1 MRLNYQRM
9 YAQPNFSSCLRGLP
23 LKFAAPTG
31 QQTTGTEAPSM
42 AYKRFGELLLANGH
56 INEEQLRAALKH
68 QKQAGGKIGEIL
80 LDMGFITRDTLYSTL
95 ETQLGVRFVDLNTV
109 QIPPDCVR
117 FLSRA
122 QATRHTVV
130 PIGSDGSTV
139 TLAMA
144 DPMNFVVIEEVKK
157 ASKCRVTTCLA
168 EPEAINRAIANL
180 YGNQSTERALQQL
193 KSEAIPTDLQSTIAT
208 VNILGADSEDA
219 APTIRL
225 VNSFLE
231 YAVNQNC
238 SDIHLEPRESE
249 MTVRMR
255 IDGVLRRVFS
265 VPRAIQNA
273 VIARI
278 KVMGNMNIAEHKIPL
293 DGRSNVRVGTQDVDL
308 RISTLPTVY
317 GEKVVIRLLRKSSSL
332 LNTSGIGL
340 VGENLRKFNTLL
352 ENSNGV
358 ILIVGPTGSGKSS
371 SMYTMIGKLN
381 TEEVNLVT
389 LEDPV
394 EYNFDG
400 VNQVQIN
407 EKTGMTFASGLRS
420 ILRQDP
426 DIIAVGEIRDG
437 ETADIAM
444 RAAITGH
451 LVLSTL
457 HTNDAPST
465 LDRLMDMGVEPY
477 LISTALKGIISQ
489 RLVRRI
495 CPNCREKYTPTREE
509 QSMLRLDYRPD
520 RVFYRGRGCPMC
532 YNTGYRGRTAVFEIL
547 VLNNAIK
554 HAVADN
560 VPHSELMRLI
570 HESDFEPLITDC
582 VRLVNEG
589 VTTVQEAYRTVNT
602 TDV

>member
-1 MRLNYQRM
+1 
-9 YAQPNFSSCLRGLP
+9 
-23 LKFAAPTG
+23 
-31 QQTTGTEAPSM
+31 M
-42 AYKRFGELLLANGH
+42 AYKRIGDMLV
-56 INEEQLRAALKH
+56 
-68 QKQAGGKIGEIL
+68 AGGYLTEEKLKAGLAESRRTGKKLGETL
-80 LDMGFITRDTLYSTL
+80 VEMGFIRQSDLINVL
-95 ETQLGVRFVDLNTV
+95 ENQLDVEYVDLQRMSLPKDLV
-109 QIPPDCVR
+109 SVIP
-117 FLSRA
+117 
-122 QATRHTVV
+122 
-130 PIGSDGSTV
+130 
-139 TLAMA
+139 
-144 DPMNFVVIEEVKK
+144 
-157 ASKCRVTTCLA
+157 
-168 EPEAINRAIANL
+168 RAIAKKHNVVPLASDANTVTIAIADPLNFVATDAVRTVTRRKVITRLADAQSITRALTDL
-180 YGNQSTERALQQL
+180 YGSETAEKALEELRGDESAPSDFQSVAD
-193 KSEAIPTDLQSTIAT
+193 A
-208 VNILGADSEDA
+208 NIIGADNENA

-231 YAVNQNC
+231 YAVNQNA
-238 SDIHLEPRESE
+238 SDIHLEPRERE
-249 MTVRMR
+249 MVVRMR
-255 IDGVLRRVFS
+255 IDGVLRKVFN
-265 VPRAIQNA
+265 VPRATQSA

-293 DGRSNVRVGTQDVDL
+293 DGRSNIRVNDKDVDL

-317 GEKVVIRLLRKSSSL
+317 GEKVVIRLLNKSSSL
-332 LNTSGIGL
+332 LNTKGIGL
-340 VGENLRKFNTLL
+340 TDKNLKKFNALL

-371 SMYTMIGKLN
+371 SMYTMIGQLN
-381 TEEVNLVT
+381 TDEVNLVT

-465 LDRLMDMGVEPY
+465 IDRLLDMGVEPF
-477 LISTALKGIISQ
+477 LISSALKGVISQ

-495 CPNCREKYTPTREE
+495 CPNCRESYSASEEE
-509 QSMLRLDYRPD
+509 QSMLKLPYVPGRK
-520 RVFYRGRGCPMC
+520 FYRGKGCPMC
-532 YNTGYRGRTAVFEIL
+532 FNTGYRGRTAVFEIL
-547 VLNNAIK
+547 TLTSPIKQAISDNA
-554 HAVADN
+554 
-560 VPHSELMRLI
+560 PHSELMRRI
-570 HESDFEPLITDC
+570 QDSDFETLLVDC
-582 VRLVNEG
+582 QRLVLDG
-589 VTTVQEAYRTVNT
+589 TTTLSEAFRTVNS

>member
-1 MRLNYQRM
+1 MV
-9 YAQPNFSSCLRGLP
+9 
-23 LKFAAPTG
+23 
-31 QQTTGTEAPSM
+31 
-42 AYKRFGELLLANGH
+42 YKRLGELLIANEY
-56 INEEQLRAALKH
+56 ITQEQLNKALEI
-68 QKQAGGKIGEIL
+68 QKKVPGKKLAEVL
-80 LDMGFITRDTLYSTL
+80 VEQGFITQRTVYKML
-95 ETQLGVRFVDLNTV
+95 ERQLGVEFIDLSGVVIPKEMSRILPRSLARKYNVVPVSANAETLSLAMVDPLNFVATDA
-109 QIPPDCVR
+109 VR
-117 FLSRA
+117 LACKRKVVPMLATAEAISRA
-122 QATRHTVV
+122 ITDLYGSESAEKALQDLKGNEDQATT
-130 PIGSDGSTV
+130 DFQ
-139 TLAMA
+139 
-144 DPMNFVVIEEVKK
+144 N
-157 ASKCRVTTCLA
+157 
-168 EPEAINRAIANL
+168 IA
-180 YGNQSTERALQQL
+180 A
-193 KSEAIPTDLQSTIAT
+193 A
-208 VNILGADSEDA
+208 NIIGADSENT

-238 SDIHLEPRESE
+238 SDIHLEPRESA
-249 MTVRMR
+249 MYVRMR
-255 IDGVLRRVFS
+255 IDGVLRQVFV
-265 VPRAIQNA
+265 VPKNTQSA

-293 DGRSNVRVGTQDVDL
+293 DGRSNVRIGEKDVDL

-317 GEKVVIRLLRKSSSL
+317 GEKVVIRLLNKSGAL
-332 LNTSGIGL
+332 LNTKGIGL
-340 VGENLRKFNTLL
+340 TGKNLTKFNALL

-381 TEEVNLVT
+381 TEQVNLVT

-437 ETADIAM
+437 ETADIAL

-465 LDRLMDMGVEPY
+465 IDRLLDMGVESF
-477 LISTALKGIISQ
+477 LISSALKGIISQ

-495 CPNCREKYTPTREE
+495 CPNCREEYTASAEE
-509 QSMLRLDYRPD
+509 QAMLRLPYQPGR
-520 RVFYRGRGCPMC
+520 RFYRGKGCPMC
-532 YNTGYRGRTAVFEIL
+532 FNTGYRGRTAVFEIL
-547 VLNNAIK
+547 VLNSAIR
-554 HAVADN
+554 HAIADN
-560 VPHSELMRLI
+560 VPHSQLQALI

-582 VRLVNEG
+582 IRLVQNG
-589 VTTVQEAYRTVNT
+589 TTTVEEAYRTVNS
-602 TDV
+602 TDL

>member
-1 MRLNYQRM
+1 MVYKRLGAMLVAAGHITEDQLKI
-9 YAQPNFSSCLRGLP
+9 AQEI
-23 LKFAAPTG
+23 
-31 QQTTGTEAPSM
+31 QQTQPG
-42 AYKRFGELLLANGH
+42 KR
-56 INEEQLRAALKH
+56 IDD
-68 QKQAGGKIGEIL
+68 IL
-80 LDMGFITRDTLYSTL
+80 IAKGYVSRRTVYRML
-95 ETQLGVRFVDLNTV
+95 ERQLGVQYIDLTAEELDRDLIRLVPLNMAKKYSI
-109 QIPPDCVR
+109 IPVKIEEDA
-117 FLSRA
+117 LY
-122 QATRHTVV
+122 
-130 PIGSDGSTV
+130 
-139 TLAMA
+139 LAMA
-144 DPMNFVVIEEVKK
+144 DPLNFLATDAVKQTVRRKVIPLLASMEGIEHAVSYLYGSVTAEKALEDLSGTGIEEI
-157 ASKCRVTTCLA
+157 SEISTTV
-168 EPEAINRAIANL
+168 I
-180 YGNQSTERALQQL
+180 G
-193 KSEAIPTDLQSTIAT
+193 
-208 VNILGADSEDA
+208 SEDESA

-231 YAVNQNC
+231 YAVRQNA
-238 SDIHLEPRESE
+238 SDIHLEPRESA
-249 MTVRMR
+249 MFVRMR
-255 IDGVLRRVFS
+255 IDGILRQVFV
-265 VPRAIQNA
+265 VPRSNQSA
-273 VIARI
+273 VVARI

-293 DGRSNVRVGTQDVDL
+293 DGRSNVRIGEKDVDL

-317 GEKVVIRLLRKSSSL
+317 GEKVVIRLLNKSSSL
-332 LNTSGIGL
+332 LNTKGIGL
-340 VGENLRKFNTLL
+340 VGKNLQKFNALL

-381 TEEVNLVT
+381 TEQVNLVT

-465 LDRLMDMGVEPY
+465 IDRLLDMGVESF
-477 LISTALKGIISQ
+477 LISSALKGIISQ

-495 CPNCREKYTPTREE
+495 CPNCRTEYSASAEE
-509 QSMLRLDYRPD
+509 QAMLKLPYVPGRK
-520 RVFYRGRGCPMC
+520 FYRGRGCSQC
-532 YNTGYRGRTAVFEIL
+532 FNTGYRGRTAVFEIL
-547 VLNNAIK
+547 TLTAAIK
-554 HAVADN
+554 QGIADN
-560 VPHSELMRLI
+560 VPHRRLQELI

-582 VRLVNEG
+582 VRLVLNG
-589 VTTVQEAYRTVNT
+589 TTTVEEAYRTVNS
-602 TDV
+602 TDI

>member
-1 MRLNYQRM
+1 MV
-9 YAQPNFSSCLRGLP
+9 
-23 LKFAAPTG
+23 
-31 QQTTGTEAPSM
+31 
-42 AYKRFGELLLANGH
+42 YKRIGEAMVSAGH
-56 INEEQLRAALKH
+56 ITNDQLNKALEIRKKAPGTKLWDILVEQ
-68 QKQAGGKIGEIL
+68 
-80 LDMGFITRDTLYSTL
+80 GFISQRKMYQVL
-95 ETQLGVRFVDLNTV
+95 EKQLDVQFVDLGSTP
-109 QIPPDCVR
+109 IPKELAQVVPQSLARKYNVVPVR
-117 FLSRA
+117 DDGTTLSIAMEDPLNFPATDAVRMATKRKVTPLLATPEALSRA
-122 QATRHTVV
+122 IT
-130 PIGSDGSTV
+130 D
-139 TLAMA
+139 
-144 DPMNFVVIEEVKK
+144 
-157 ASKCRVTTCLA
+157 
-168 EPEAINRAIANL
+168 L
-180 YGNQSTERALQQL
+180 YGSESAEKALKDL
-193 KSEAIPTDLQSTIAT
+193 KENEEGTADDLQNLVSSNVI
-208 VNILGADSEDA
+208 GEDENA

-231 YAVNQNC
+231 YAVNQNA
-238 SDIHLEPRESE
+238 SDIHLEPREAA
-249 MTVRMR
+249 MAVRMR
-255 IDGVLRRVFS
+255 IDGVLRQVFT
-265 VPRAIQNA
+265 VPRNTQSA

-293 DGRSNVRVGTQDVDL
+293 DGRSNIRIGEKDVDL

-317 GEKVVIRLLRKSSSL
+317 GEKVVIRLLHKSSTL
-332 LNTSGIGL
+332 LNTQGIGL
-340 VGENLRKFNTLL
+340 QGRNLEKFNALL

-381 TEEVNLVT
+381 TEQVNLVT

-465 LDRLMDMGVEPY
+465 IDRLLDMGVEGF
-477 LISTALKGIISQ
+477 LISSALKGVISQ

-495 CPNCREKYTPTREE
+495 CPNCRTEYAASAEE
-509 QSMLRLDYRPD
+509 QQMLRLPYVPGR
-520 RVFYRGRGCPMC
+520 RFYRGKGCPMC
-532 YNTGYRGRTAVFEIL
+532 FNTGYRGRTAVFEIL
-547 VLNNAIK
+547 VLNSAVKQAIS
-554 HAVADN
+554 DN
-560 VPHSELMRLI
+560 VPHSQLMELI
-570 HESDFEPLITDC
+570 QQSDFEPLINDC
-582 VRLVNEG
+582 VRLVLNG
-589 VTTVQEAYRTVNT
+589 TTTVDEAYRTVNS
-602 TDV
+602 TDI

>member
-1 MRLNYQRM
+1 MDAAVQSARLREN
-9 YAQPNFSSCLRGLP
+9 C
-23 LKFAAPTG
+23 T
-31 QQTTGTEAPSM
+31 M
-42 AYKRFGELLLANGH
+42 AYKSIGELLLAAQY
-56 INEEQLRAALKH
+56 ITEQQLTTAQEL
-68 QKQAGGKIGEIL
+68 QKSTPGKKLEDIL
-80 LDMGFITRDTLYSTL
+80 VEQGFTTRRRVYQMM
-95 ETQLGVRFVDLNTV
+95 EKQLGVTFIDL
-109 QIPPDCVR
+109 
-117 FLSRA
+117 
-122 QATRHTVV
+122 
-130 PIGSDGSTV
+130 GS
-139 TLAMA
+139 
-144 DPMNFVVIEEVKK
+144 VVIEKEMARLLPRALARKHNVVPVRADANTIWVALADPLNFVATEAVRMAVKRK
-157 ASKCRVTTCLA
+157 VVTLLA
-168 EPEAINRAIANL
+168 APDAITRAITSL
-180 YGNQSTERALQQL
+180 YGSESAEKALQDL
-193 KSEAIPTDLQSTIAT
+193 KGEENEAATDFQNIAAA
-208 VNILGADSEDA
+208 NIIGADSENA

-231 YAVNQNC
+231 YAVNQNV
-238 SDIHLEPRESE
+238 SDIHLEPREAF
-249 MTVRMR
+249 MAVRMR
-255 IDGVLRRVFS
+255 IDGVLRHVFT
-265 VPRAIQNA
+265 VPRNTQSA
-273 VIARI
+273 VSARI

-293 DGRSNVRVGTQDVDL
+293 DGRSNVRIGEKDVDL

-317 GEKVVIRLLRKSSSL
+317 GEKVVIRLLNKSSTL

-340 VGENLRKFNTLL
+340 TGRNLDKFNALL

-381 TEEVNLVT
+381 TEQVNLVT

-465 LDRLMDMGVEPY
+465 LDRLLDMGVESF
-477 LISTALKGIISQ
+477 LISSALKGIISQ

-495 CPNCREKYTPTREE
+495 CPNCRVEYTATSEE
-509 QSMLRLDYRPD
+509 QQMLRMPVTPGRK
-520 RVFYRGRGCPMC
+520 FYRGKGCPLC
-532 YNTGYRGRTAVFEIL
+532 FGTGYRGRTAVFEIL
-547 VLNNAIK
+547 TLTAPIK
-554 HAVADN
+554 HASADN
-560 VPHSELMRLI
+560 VPHSKLMELI

-582 VRLVNEG
+582 IRLVLNG
-589 VTTVQEAYRTVNT
+589 TTTVEEAYRTVNS

>member
-1 MRLNYQRM
+1 MVYRRL
-9 YAQPNFSSCLRGLP
+9 
-23 LKFAAPTG
+23 
-31 QQTTGTEAPSM
+31 
-42 AYKRFGELLLANGH
+42 GEMLIANEY
-56 INEEQLRAALKH
+56 ITEEQLKKALEIQRKVPG
-68 QKQAGGKIGEIL
+68 KKIGEIL
-80 LDMGFITRDTLYSTL
+80 VEQGFTTQKRVYRML
-95 ETQLGVRFVDLNTV
+95 ERQLGVEFIDLAGAV
-109 QIPPDCVR
+109 IPKEMVR
-117 FLSRA
+117 LVPRSIARKYNVIPI
-122 QATRHTVV
+122 QATADTLR
-130 PIGSDGSTV
+130 
-139 TLAMA
+139 LAMSDTLNFMA
-144 DPMNFVVIEEVKK
+144 TEAVRMVTKRKIVPM
-157 ASKCRVTTCLA
+157 LA
-168 EPEAINRAIANL
+168 
-180 YGNQSTERALQQL
+180 T
-193 KSEAIPTDLQSTIAT
+193 SEAITRAITDLYGSESAEKALQDLKTTEDQTTTDFQNIAAAN
-208 VNILGADSEDA
+208 VIGADNENA

-238 SDIHLEPRESE
+238 SDIHLEPRESA
-249 MTVRMR
+249 MYVRMR
-255 IDGVLRRVFS
+255 IDGVLRQVFV
-265 VPRAIQNA
+265 VPKNTQSA

-293 DGRSNVRVGTQDVDL
+293 DGRSNVRIGEKDVDL

-317 GEKVVIRLLRKSSSL
+317 GEKVVIRLLNKSSSL
-332 LNTSGIGL
+332 LNTKGIGL
-340 VGENLRKFNTLL
+340 VGKNLQKFNALL

-381 TEEVNLVT
+381 TEQVNLVT

-465 LDRLMDMGVEPY
+465 IDRLLDMGVESF
-477 LISTALKGIISQ
+477 LISSALKGVISQ

-495 CPNCREKYTPTREE
+495 CPNCRTEYTASAEE
-509 QSMLRLDYRPD
+509 QQMLRLPYVAGRK
-520 RVFYRGRGCPMC
+520 FYRGKGCPMC
-532 YNTGYRGRTAVFEIL
+532 FGTGYRGRTAVFEIL
-547 VLNNAIK
+547 TLNSAIK
-554 HAVADN
+554 HGIADN
-560 VPHSELMRLI
+560 VPHSRL
-570 HESDFEPLITDC
+570 
-582 VRLVNEG
+582 
-589 VTTVQEAYRTVNT
+589 Q
-602 TDV
+602 

>member
-1 MRLNYQRM
+1 MVYRRL
-9 YAQPNFSSCLRGLP
+9 
-23 LKFAAPTG
+23 
-31 QQTTGTEAPSM
+31 
-42 AYKRFGELLLANGH
+42 GEMLIANEY
-56 INEEQLRAALKH
+56 ITEEQLRKALEIQRKVPG
-68 QKQAGGKIGEIL
+68 KKIGEIL
-80 LDMGFITRDTLYSTL
+80 VEQGFTTQKRVYRML
-95 ETQLGVRFVDLNTV
+95 ERQLGVEFIDLAGAV
-109 QIPPDCVR
+109 IPKEMARLVPRSIARKYNVIPI
-117 FLSRA
+117 
-122 QATRHTVV
+122 QATADTLH
-130 PIGSDGSTV
+130 
-139 TLAMA
+139 LAMSDTLNFMA
-144 DPMNFVVIEEVKK
+144 TEAVRMVSKRKIVPM
-157 ASKCRVTTCLA
+157 LA
-168 EPEAINRAIANL
+168 TSEAIARAIADL
-180 YGNQSTERALQQL
+180 YGSESAEKALQDLKTTEDQST
-193 KSEAIPTDLQSTIAT
+193 TDFQNIAAAN
-208 VNILGADSEDA
+208 VIGADNENA
-219 APTIRL
+219 ATTIRL

-238 SDIHLEPRESE
+238 SDIHLEPRESA
-249 MTVRMR
+249 MYVRMR
-255 IDGVLRRVFS
+255 IDGVLRQVFV
-265 VPRAIQNA
+265 VPKGTQSA

-293 DGRSNVRVGTQDVDL
+293 DGRSNVRIGEKDVDL

-317 GEKVVIRLLRKSSSL
+317 GEKVVIRLLNKSSSL
-332 LNTSGIGL
+332 LNTKGIGL
-340 VGENLRKFNTLL
+340 VGKNLDKFNALL

-381 TEEVNLVT
+381 TEQVNLVT

-465 LDRLMDMGVEPY
+465 IDRLLDMGVESF
-477 LISTALKGIISQ
+477 LISSALKGVISQ

-495 CPNCREKYTPTREE
+495 CPNCRTEYTASAEE
-509 QSMLRLDYRPD
+509 QQMLRLPVVAGRK
-520 RVFYRGRGCPMC
+520 FYRGKGCPQC
-532 YNTGYRGRTAVFEIL
+532 FGTGYRGRTAVFEIL
-547 VLNNAIK
+547 TLNSAIK
-554 HAVADN
+554 HGIADN
-560 VPHSELMRLI
+560 VPHSRLQQLI
-570 HESDFEPLITDC
+570 EESDFEPLIVDC
-582 VRLVNEG
+582 VRLVQNG
-589 VTTVQEAYRTVNT
+589 TTTVDEAFRTVNS
-602 TDV
+602 TDL

>member
-1 MRLNYQRM
+1 MI
-9 YAQPNFSSCLRGLP
+9 
-23 LKFAAPTG
+23 
-31 QQTTGTEAPSM
+31 
-42 AYKRFGELLLANGH
+42 YKRLGAILVASGH
-56 INEEQLRAALKH
+56 ITEEQLNEAQEI
-68 QKQAGGKIGEIL
+68 QKEMPGKRVDEIL
-80 LDMGFITRDTLYSTL
+80 VEKGFTTQKIVYNILARQLGAEFIDLVNEDLDRDLIRLVPLNMAKKYSIVPVDANGDTLY
-95 ETQLGVRFVDLNTV
+95 
-109 QIPPDCVR
+109 
-117 FLSRA
+117 
-122 QATRHTVV
+122 
-130 PIGSDGSTV
+130 
-139 TLAMA
+139 LAMA
-144 DPMNFVVIEEVKK
+144 DPLNFLATDAVRQTVKRKVVPM
-157 ASKCRVTTCLA
+157 LA
-168 EPEAINRAIANL
+168 TPEGITHAIAHM
-180 YGNQSTERALQQL
+180 YGSVTAEKALQEL
-193 KSEAIPTDLQSTIAT
+193 KGSEEDTASELDT
-208 VNILGADSEDA
+208 VVSNVIDDDNESA

-231 YAVNQNC
+231 YAVNQNA
-238 SDIHLEPRESE
+238 SDIHLEPRESA
-249 MTVRMR
+249 MYVRMR
-255 IDGVLRRVFS
+255 IDGVLRQVFV
-265 VPRAIQNA
+265 VPRATQSA

-293 DGRSNVRVGTQDVDL
+293 DGRSNVRIGEKDVDL

-317 GEKVVIRLLRKSSSL
+317 GEKVVIRLLHKSSSL
-332 LNTSGIGL
+332 LNTKGIGL
-340 VGENLRKFNTLL
+340 TGKNLQKFNSLL

-381 TEEVNLVT
+381 TEKVNLVT

-465 LDRLMDMGVEPY
+465 IDRLLDMGVENF
-477 LISTALKGIISQ
+477 LISSALKGVISQ

-495 CPNCREKYTPTREE
+495 CPHCKEEYTPSSEE
-509 QSMLRLDYRPD
+509 QKKLRLPYSAG
-520 RVFYRGRGCPMC
+520 RVFYRGKGCSRC
-532 YNTGYRGRTAVFEIL
+532 FNTGYRGRTAVFEIL
-547 VLNNAIK
+547 VINNAIRRGI
-554 HAVADN
+554 ADG
-560 VPHSELMRLI
+560 VPYSQLRTLI
-570 HESDFEPLITDC
+570 DESDFEPLIRDC
-582 VRLVNEG
+582 VRLVENG
-589 VTTVQEAYRTVNT
+589 TTTVDEAYRTINS
-602 TDV
+602 TDA

>member
-1 MRLNYQRM
+1 MIYRRLGEM
-9 YAQPNFSSCLRGLP
+9 LVASETI
-23 LKFAAPTG
+23 TG
-31 QQTTGTEAPSM
+31 
-42 AYKRFGELLLANGH
+42 
-56 INEEQLRAALKH
+56 EQLKKALDM
-68 QKQAGGKIGEIL
+68 QKRSNGKKIGEIL
-80 LDMGFITRDTLYSTL
+80 
-95 ETQLGVRFVDLNTV
+95 VDLGYVTQDKLYQALEKQLNV
-109 QIPPDCVR
+109 KYID
-117 FLSRA
+117 LSRA
-122 QATRHTVV
+122 MLPKEMATVLPRSIAKKHNVAPV
-130 PIGSDGSTV
+130 KADSDCV
-139 TLAMA
+139 YIAMA
-144 DPMNFVVIEEVKK
+144 DPLNFVAIDEVRM
-157 ASKCRVTTCLA
+157 ASKRKVVPMLA
-168 EPEAINRAIANL
+168 
-180 YGNQSTERALQQL
+180 S
-193 KSEAIPTDLQSTIAT
+193 SEAISRVITDLYGSETAEKALQELRGSEDDTTKDFQNIAAA
-208 VNILGADSEDA
+208 NIIGADSENA

-238 SDIHLEPRESE
+238 SDIHLEPRESA
-249 MTVRMR
+249 MYVRMR
-255 IDGVLRRVFS
+255 IDGVLRQVFT
-265 VPRAIQNA
+265 VPRATQSA

-293 DGRSNVRVGTQDVDL
+293 DGRSNVHIGEKDVDL

-317 GEKVVIRLLRKSSSL
+317 GEKVVIRLLNKSSSL
-332 LNTSGIGL
+332 LNTDGIGL
-340 VGENLRKFNTLL
+340 KGKNLEKFNNLL
-352 ENSNGV
+352 QNSNGV

-381 TEEVNLVT
+381 TEQVNLVT

-407 EKTGMTFASGLRS
+407 EKTGMTFSSGLRS

-465 LDRLMDMGVEPY
+465 IDRLLDMGVESF
-477 LISTALKGIISQ
+477 LISSALKGVISQ

-495 CPNCREKYTPTREE
+495 CPNCRTEYVASEEE
-509 QSMLRLDYRPD
+509 QRMLHMQYVPGRK
-520 RVFYRGRGCPMC
+520 FYKGKGCPLC
-532 YNTGYRGRTAVFEIL
+532 FNTGYRGRTAVFEIL
-547 VLNNAIK
+547 TLTAPIK
-554 HAVADN
+554 HAIADN

-570 HESDFEPLITDC
+570 EESDYEPLINDC
-582 VRLVNEG
+582 VRLVLDG
-589 VTTVQEAYRTVNT
+589 TTTVEEAFRTVNS
-602 TDV
+602 TD

>member
-1 MRLNYQRM
+1 MV
-9 YAQPNFSSCLRGLP
+9 
-23 LKFAAPTG
+23 
-31 QQTTGTEAPSM
+31 
-42 AYKRFGELLLANGH
+42 YKRLGELLVANEY
-56 INEEQLRAALKH
+56 ITPEQLTKALEL
-68 QKQAGGKIGEIL
+68 QKKNPGKKLGEIL
-80 LDMGFITRDTLYSTL
+80 VEHNFTTQKRVYKML
-95 ETQLGVRFVDLNTV
+95 ERQLGVEFIDLTGMAISKEMPRLVPRSLARKYNV
-109 QIPPDCVR
+109 VPV
-117 FLSRA
+117 
-122 QATRHTVV
+122 QATQDTL
-130 PIGSDGSTV
+130 S
-139 TLAMA
+139 LAMA
-144 DPMNFVVIEEVKK
+144 DPLNFVATDAV
-157 ASKCRVTTCLA
+157 RLA
-168 EPEAINRAIANL
+168 CKRKVVPMLATAEAITRAITDL
-180 YGNQSTERALQQL
+180 YGSESAEKALQEL
-193 KSEAIPTDLQSTIAT
+193 KGTEDDSTTDFQNIAAA
-208 VNILGADSEDA
+208 NIIGADSENA

-238 SDIHLEPRESE
+238 SDIHLEPRESA
-249 MTVRMR
+249 MYVRMR
-255 IDGVLRRVFS
+255 IDGVLRQVFV
-265 VPRAIQNA
+265 VPKNTQSA

-293 DGRSNVRVGTQDVDL
+293 DGRSNVRIGEKDVDL

-317 GEKVVIRLLRKSSSL
+317 GEKVVIRLLNKSSAL
-332 LNTSGIGL
+332 LNTKGIGL
-340 VGENLRKFNTLL
+340 VGKNLDKFNALL

-381 TEEVNLVT
+381 TEQVNLVT

-407 EKTGMTFASGLRS
+407 EKTGMTFASGLRA

-465 LDRLMDMGVEPY
+465 IDRLLDMGVESF
-477 LISTALKGIISQ
+477 LISSALKGIISQ

-495 CPNCREKYTPTREE
+495 CPNCRTEYAPSAEE
-509 QSMLRLDYRPD
+509 QQMLRLPYSPGR
-520 RVFYRGRGCPMC
+520 RFYRGKGCPMC
-532 YNTGYRGRTAVFEIL
+532 FGTGYRGRTAVFEIL
-547 VLNNAIK
+547 VLTADIRHAI
-554 HAVADN
+554 ADN
-560 VPHSELMRLI
+560 VPHSQLQKLI

-582 VRLVNEG
+582 IRLVQNG
-589 VTTVQEAYRTVNT
+589 TTTVEEAYRTVNS
-602 TDV
+602 TDL

>member
-1 MRLNYQRM
+1 MV
-9 YAQPNFSSCLRGLP
+9 
-23 LKFAAPTG
+23 
-31 QQTTGTEAPSM
+31 
-42 AYKRFGELLLANGH
+42 YKRIGELLIAH
-56 INEEQLRAALKH
+56 EYITPEQLNKALEI
-68 QKQAGGKIGEIL
+68 QKKTAGKKIGEIL
-80 LDMGFITRDTLYSTL
+80 VEQGFTTQKRLYKVL
-95 ETQLGVRFVDLNTV
+95 EKQLGVTFVDLTGMV
-109 QIPPDCVR
+109 IPKEM
-117 FLSRA
+117 
-122 QATRHTVV
+122 TRIVPRSIAKKYNVV
-130 PIGSDGSTV
+130 PIQATTDSLS
-139 TLAMA
+139 LAMA
-144 DPMNFVVIEEVKK
+144 DPLNFVATDAVAKIVKRK
-157 ASKCRVTTCLA
+157 VVPVLA
-168 EPEAINRAIANL
+168 TAEAITRTITDL
-180 YGNQSTERALQQL
+180 YGSESAEKALQDL
-193 KSEAIPTDLQSTIAT
+193 KTNEDETTKDFQNIAAAN
-208 VNILGADSEDA
+208 VIGADNENA

-238 SDIHLEPRESE
+238 SDIHLEPRESA
-249 MTVRMR
+249 MYVRMR
-255 IDGVLRRVFS
+255 IDGVLRQVFV
-265 VPRAIQNA
+265 VPKGTQSA

-293 DGRSNVRVGTQDVDL
+293 DGRSNVRIGEKDVDL

-317 GEKVVIRLLRKSSSL
+317 GEKVVIRLLNKSSSL
-332 LNTSGIGL
+332 LNTKGIGL
-340 VGENLRKFNTLL
+340 VGKNLQKFNALL

-381 TEEVNLVT
+381 TEQVNLVT

-465 LDRLMDMGVEPY
+465 IDRLLDMGVESF
-477 LISTALKGIISQ
+477 LISSALKGIISQ
-489 RLVRRI
+489 RRVRRI
-495 CPNCREKYTPTREE
+495 CPNCRTEYTPSAEE
-509 QSMLRLDYRPD
+509 QQMLRLPVQPGR
-520 RVFYRGRGCPMC
+520 RFYRGKGCPMC
-532 YNTGYRGRTAVFEIL
+532 FNTGYRGRTAVFEIL
-547 VLNNAIK
+547 TLTGPIK
-554 HAVADN
+554 HAIADN
-560 VPHSELMRLI
+560 VPHSQLMKLI
-570 HESDFEPLITDC
+570 EESDFEPLIADC
-582 VRLVNEG
+582 IRLVQNG
-589 VTTVQEAYRTVNT
+589 TTTVEEAYRTVNS
-602 TDV
+602 TDL